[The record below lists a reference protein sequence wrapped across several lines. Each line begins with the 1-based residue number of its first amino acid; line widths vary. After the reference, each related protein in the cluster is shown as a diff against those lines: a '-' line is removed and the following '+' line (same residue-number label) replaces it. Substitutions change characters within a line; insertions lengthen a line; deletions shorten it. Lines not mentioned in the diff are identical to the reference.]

1 MTALSDYA
9 ENALLDHLL
18 RRVTF
23 TSPSTWISLHTGSLL
38 DDGTGAEV
46 SGGGYVRL
54 QVASGAWD
62 AAAAGA
68 TENSNDIDF
77 GTATANWGNILFFGV
92 WDASTAGNLLLRG
105 ELTASKT
112 VNNGDGF
119 KITASNLD
127 ISLT

>member
-46 SGGGYVRL
+46 SGGGYARI
-54 QVASGAWD
+54 QVASGNWD

-68 TENSNDIDF
+68 TENANDIDF
-77 GTATANWGNILFFGV
+77 GTAGANWGNILFVGV
-92 WDASTAGNLLLRG
+92 WDASTTGNLLLRG

>member
-9 ENALLDHLL
+9 ENALLNHLL

-46 SGGGYVRL
+46 SGGGYARI
-54 QVASGAWD
+54 QVASGNWD

-68 TENSNDIDF
+68 TENANDIDF
-77 GTATANWGNILFFGV
+77 GTATGNWGNILFVGV
-92 WDASTAGNLLLRG
+92 WDAATVGNLLLRG

-112 VNNGDGF
+112 VNNGDSF